1 MGGTKTFRI
10 DGGNEPLTGYG
21 FTCDGN
27 DIIGYWVNTTNYKLY
42 YNNYISIK
50 YFDKHQMKYL
60 QDNIN
65 QEEDLDII
73 LSRAQN
79 VYIQWA

>member
-1 MGGTKTFRI
+1 MKISLINKIKKCIEATSNRKSEGDKDIKKAVIHGLI
-10 DGGNEPLTGYG
+10 
-21 FTCDGN
+21 N
-27 DIIGYWVNTTNYKLY
+27 DVVY
-42 YNNYISIK
+42 SIK

-60 QDNIN
+60 QENIN

-73 LSRAQN
+73 LSRAQK